1 LFAGTDPG
9 GIVLR
14 IGADGR
20 AFAVLD
26 SPLREIHE
34 LAVGP
39 DGSVYALALG
49 ESVGAATPTAT
60 PSPTPRPAAAARP
73 TPNTQPTPAKS
84 RYDLTGAKSAV
95 YRILPA
101 GESDLLWSAAGV
113 SAYSIYAHQTGSGV
127 LVGTSD
133 KGRIYNMSNESR
145 DSLARHQDAAQI
157 STIFSQGDRLYAA
170 SSNQATLYRIGA
182 GSAAEGSYAS
192 EVLDASTTGTWGRL
206 WWGGSGNIRLETRS
220 GNTEDPGDTWSPWQ
234 PATVTGRSG
243 QVASPRARFLQWRA
257 VIADPAAV
265 LRDV

>member
-101 GESDLLWSAAGV
+101 GESDLLSSSSAV
-113 SAYSIYAHQTGSGV
+113 SAFAIYAHRTGSGV

-133 KGRIYNMSNESR
+133 KGRIDNISNQALES
-145 DSLARHQDAAQI
+145 LPPETDAAQ
-157 STIFSQGDRLYAA
+157 F
-170 SSNQATLYRIGA
+170 
-182 GSAAEGSYAS
+182 
-192 EVLDASTTGTWGRL
+192 STT
-206 WWGGSGNIRLETRS
+206 
-220 GNTEDPGDTWSPWQ
+220 
-234 PATVTGRSG
+234 
-243 QVASPRARFLQWRA
+243 
-257 VIADPAAV
+257 
-265 LRDV
+265 